1 MTIKLATALMAGT
14 LLAGCAS
21 TMDDNMD
28 TSMQTSSSTSTMP
41 AQTTSTTTTTTT
53 RPANPMVGGVAML
66 PTRTIVQ
73 NASAAPNLTTLVK
86 AVTAADLGSTLSG
99 PGPFTVF
106 APTNDAFDRAPAG
119 LVSTLLKPENKM
131 LLQKVLK
138 YHVVP
143 GKITAADLMQRIRA
157 GGGTATIN
165 TVEGEPLTFTMGA
178 NNSVMIT
185 GMNNSNGYV
194 ITPDVMQSN
203 GVVHVVNGV
212 LAPTLTP

>member
-1 MTIKLATALMAGT
+1 MTYKLATALLAGT

-21 TMDDNMD
+21 TMADDNMD
-28 TSMQTSSSTSTMP
+28 GSMQTSASTDMSMP
-41 AQTTSTTTTTTT
+41 ATTTTTTT
-53 RPANPMVGGVAML
+53 KTTMKNPMVGGAAML
-66 PTRTIVQ
+66 ANRNIVQ
-73 NASAAPNLTTLVK
+73 NASAAPTLTTLVK

-119 LVSTLLKPENKM
+119 LVSTLMMPENKA

-138 YHVVP
+138 YHVVS
-143 GKITAADLMQRIRA
+143 GKLTAADLMQRIKA
-157 GGGTATIN
+157 GGGTATLT
-165 TVEGEPLTFTMGA
+165 TVEGETLNLMLGA
-178 NNSVMIT
+178 NNSVMVM
-185 GMNNSNGYV
+185 GKNNSNAYV

-203 GVVHVVNGV
+203 GVVHVINGV